1 MWLKKIESGRRPETV
16 NVERLNKM
24 MDRDGLAAIVV
35 RGGHNVTYLSGVSFH
50 GTLARHLD
58 LAGSQRGV
66 VAIWP
71 RHGRPT
77 FVIETTAAGAAEAET
92 WITDFWVFNGY
103 EESLFDG
110 VAVALKELGL
120 DSATIG
126 FDKNFVGAG
135 FWDTLVRNLPRAT
148 LLDCTHLLDETRW
161 IKTPAE
167 VTRFR
172 EGASLLDSA
181 YAEVFPTI
189 RAGEKETEVHG
200 RIVGAC
206 LSRGAEFTHG
216 IFNSH
221 RNPVIYR
228 GESDFVLQRGDIIRT
243 DYLAY
248 LRGYPGHQSRNA
260 VIGTPS
266 GEQYSDYQKYYDI
279 YRSVADRL
287 TAGVTVGEIYDLVV
301 QKFAQIGWQYTAG
314 LVGHSVGPWW
324 HQQEPIFCRGSRVP
338 LEPDMVIAW
347 EPYLTHWHC
356 QDLYRITNRS
366 PELLSADFDTSKMFV
381 IK

>member
-1 MWLKKIESGRRPETV
+1 MWLKTIRTDRRSDTV
-16 NVERLNKM
+16 NVDRLNKL
-24 MDRDGLAAIVV
+24 MDRDGLAAVVV

-66 VAIWP
+66 VVIWP
-71 RHGRPT
+71 RHGQPT

-92 WITDFWVFNGY
+92 WISDLRIFNGY

-110 VAVALKELGL
+110 VAAALKELDL
-120 DSATIG
+120 DSAKIG

-135 FWDTLVRNLPRAT
+135 FWETLVKELPRAS
-148 LLDCTHLLDETRW
+148 LVDSTHLLDETRW

-167 VTRFR
+167 VSHFR
-172 EGASLLDSA
+172 KGASLLDA
-181 YAEVFPTI
+181 AFAEVFPTI

-200 RIVGAC
+200 RLVGAC

-228 GESDFVLQRGDIIRT
+228 GESDFVLQQGDIIRT

-248 LRGYPGHQSRNA
+248 LKGYPGHQSRNA

-266 GEQYSDYQKYYDI
+266 AEQSSDYQKYYGI
-279 YRSVADRL
+279 YRSAAERL
-287 TAGVTVGEIYDLVV
+287 TAAVTAGEIYDLVV
-301 QKFAQIGWQYTAG
+301 QKFAQIGWRYTAG

-324 HQQEPIFCRGSRVP
+324 HQQEPIFCKGSRVR
-338 LEPDMVIAW
+338 LEPGMVIAW
-347 EPYLTHWHC
+347 EPYLAHWHC
-356 QDLYRITNRS
+356 QDLYLITNRS

-381 IK
+381 IN

>member
-1 MWLKKIESGRRPETV
+1 MWLKTIRTDRRSDTV
-16 NVERLNKM
+16 NVDRLNKL
-24 MDRDGLAAIVV
+24 MDRDGLAAVVV

-66 VAIWP
+66 IVIWP
-71 RHGRPT
+71 RQGQPT

-92 WITDFWVFNGY
+92 WISDLRVFNGY

-110 VAVALKELGL
+110 VAVVLKELGL
-120 DSATIG
+120 DSAKIG

-135 FWDTLVRNLPRAT
+135 FWETLVKELPRT
-148 LLDCTHLLDETRW
+148 SLVDSTHLLDETRW
-161 IKTPAE
+161 IKTAAE
-167 VTRFR
+167 VIQFR
-172 EGASLLDSA
+172 KGAWLLDA
-181 YAEVFPTI
+181 AFAEVFPTV

-200 RIVGAC
+200 RLVGAC

-228 GESDFVLQRGDIIRT
+228 GESDFVLQQGDIIRT

-248 LRGYPGHQSRNA
+248 LKGYPGHQSRNA

-266 GEQYSDYQKYYDI
+266 AEQSSNYQKYYSI
-279 YRSVADRL
+279 YRSAAERL
-287 TAGVTVGEIYDLVV
+287 TEGVTAGEIYDLVV

-324 HQQEPIFCRGSRVP
+324 HQQEPIFCKGSRVR
-338 LEPDMVIAW
+338 LEPGMVIAW
-347 EPYLTHWHC
+347 EPYLAHWHC
-356 QDLYRITNRS
+356 QDLYLITNRS

-381 IK
+381 IN

>member
-1 MWLKKIESGRRPETV
+1 MLLKTIRSDRRPDTV
-16 NVERLNKM
+16 NVDRLNKL
-24 MDRDGLAAIVV
+24 MDREGLAAVVV
-35 RGGHNVTYLSGVSFH
+35 RGGHNVTYLSGVAFH

-66 VAIWP
+66 VVIWP
-71 RHGRPT
+71 RQGQPS

-92 WITDFWVFNGY
+92 WIPNLRVFNGY
-103 EESLFDG
+103 EESLFDC

-120 DSATIG
+120 HAARIG

-135 FWDTLVRNLPRAT
+135 FWEILAKELPRASLVDST
-148 LLDCTHLLDETRW
+148 RLLDEIRW

-167 VTRFR
+167 VEQFR
-172 EGASLLDSA
+172 KGASLLDSA

-189 RAGEKETEVHG
+189 RAGERETEVHG

-228 GESDFVLQRGDIIRT
+228 GESDFVLQNGDVIRT

-248 LRGYPGHQSRNA
+248 LNGYPGHQSRNA
-260 VIGTPS
+260 VLGKPS
-266 GEQYSDYQKYYDI
+266 ADQQSDYRKYYEI
-279 YRSVADRL
+279 YQSVAERMV
-287 TAGVTVGEIYDLVV
+287 AGTMVGELYELVA
-301 QKFAQIGWQYTAG
+301 QRFAKIGWPYTAG

-324 HQQEPIFCRGSRVP
+324 HQQEPIFCRGSKVP
-338 LEPDMVIAW
+338 LEPNMVIAW
-347 EPYLTHWHC
+347 EPYLAHWHC
-356 QDLYRITNRS
+356 QDLYLITEKS
-366 PELLSADFDTSKMFV
+366 PELLSGDFDTSQMFV

>member
-1 MWLKKIESGRRPETV
+1 MLLKTNRSNRRSDTV
-16 NVERLNKM
+16 NVDRLNKL
-24 MDRDGLAAIVV
+24 MDRDGLAAVVV
-35 RGGHNVTYLSGVSFH
+35 RGGHNITYLSGVAFH

-66 VAIWP
+66 VVIWP
-71 RHGRPT
+71 RNEQPT

-92 WITDFWVFNGY
+92 WIPNLQVFNGY

-110 VAVALKELGL
+110 VAISLKEMGFG
-120 DSATIG
+120 SAKIG

-135 FWDTLVRNLPRAT
+135 FWELLIKELPQAKLVDSTR
-148 LLDCTHLLDETRW
+148 LLDEVRW

-167 VTRFR
+167 AAQLRK
-172 EGASLLDSA
+172 GASLLDSA
-181 YAEVFPTI
+181 FAEVFPTI

-228 GESDFVLQRGDIIRT
+228 GESEFVLQTGDIIRT

-248 LRGYPGHQSRNA
+248 LKGYPGHQSRNA
-260 VIGTPS
+260 VIGAPS
-266 GEQYSDYQKYYDI
+266 AEQHSDYQKYYDI
-279 YRSVADRL
+279 YQSAAQRL
-287 TAGVTVGEIYDLVV
+287 TAGLTAGEIYDLVV
-301 QKFAQIGWQYTAG
+301 QKFAQIGWEYTAG

-324 HQQEPIFCRGSRVP
+324 HQQEPILCRGSQVP
-338 LEPDMVIAW
+338 LEQGMVIAW
-347 EPYLTHWHC
+347 EPYLAHWHC
-356 QDLYRITNRS
+356 QDLYLITDKS
-366 PELLSADFDTSKMFV
+366 PELLSGDFDTSRMFV

>member
-1 MWLKKIESGRRPETV
+1 MRLKTVRSSRRPDTV
-16 NVERLNKM
+16 NIERLNRL
-24 MDRDGLAAIVV
+24 MDRDGLAAVVV
-35 RGGHNVTYLSGVSFH
+35 RGGQNVAYLSGVSFH

-66 VAIWP
+66 VVIWP
-71 RHGRPT
+71 RQGQPT

-92 WITDFWVFNGY
+92 WIPDFRIFDGY
-103 EESLFDG
+103 EESLFDC
-110 VAVALKELGL
+110 VAVAIKELGL
-120 DSATIG
+120 DSAKLG

-135 FWDTLVRNLPRAT
+135 FWEKLAKDLPRAT
-148 LLDCTHLLDETRW
+148 LLDSTRLLDEARW

-167 VTRFR
+167 VAQFR
-172 EGASLLDSA
+172 KGASLLDSA
-181 YAEVFPTI
+181 FAEVFPTI

-200 RIVGAC
+200 RMVGAC

-228 GESDFVLQRGDIIRT
+228 GESDFVLQQGDIIRT

-248 LRGYPGHQSRNA
+248 LKGYPGHQSRNA
-260 VIGTPS
+260 VIGPPS
-266 GEQYSDYQKYYDI
+266 AQQQSDYQKYHDI
-279 YRSVADRL
+279 YRSVAERM

-301 QKFAQIGWQYTAG
+301 QKFAQAGWQYTAG

-324 HQQEPIFCRGSRVP
+324 HQQEPIFCRGSTVP
-338 LEPDMVIAW
+338 LEPNMVIAW
-347 EPYLTHWHC
+347 EPYLAHWHC
-356 QDLYRITNRS
+356 QDLYLITKGS
-366 PELLSADFDTSKMFV
+366 PELLSGDFDTSRMFV